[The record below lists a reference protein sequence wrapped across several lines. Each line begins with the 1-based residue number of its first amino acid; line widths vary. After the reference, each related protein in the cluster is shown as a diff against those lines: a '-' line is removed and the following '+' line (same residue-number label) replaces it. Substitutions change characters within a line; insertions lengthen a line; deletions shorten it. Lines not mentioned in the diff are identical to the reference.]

1 MRYWAEYNSCSSEPK
16 ESSII
21 NTDQGYIINIEEYNN
36 CLNNVEVKLI
46 LHSSMGHTW
55 PRENNY
61 GISASTEVWNFVS
74 QFNLYGKIN

>member
-1 MRYWAEYNSCSSEPK
+1 
-16 ESSII
+16 
-21 NTDQGYIINIEEYNN
+21 
-36 CLNNVEVKLI
+36 
-46 LHSSMGHTW
+46 MGHTW